1 MEQIVY
7 LRNATIDRGNE
18 AVLTGI
24 NLSMSKSEFVY
35 LVGRTGSGKSSLLKT
50 LWGELPLLQGTGK
63 IANFD
68 LTKLTRKDVSVL
80 RRKIGIVFQD
90 FHLFEEWTLHDNLLF
105 VLEATGW
112 NDRAQMEARIAQ
124 VLHDVQ
130 LTKHIDKRSNQLSG
144 GEQQRLVIA
153 RAILNTPEIIL
164 ADEPT
169 GNLDPQTSVEILH
182 LLRDLAV
189 RYNTAILMATHD
201 QSILA
206 KFPGRVYLCEEG
218 RLQEIE

>member
-7 LRNATIDRGNE
+7 LRNATIDRGD
-18 AVLTGI
+18 ASVLEGVD
-24 NLSMSKSEFVY
+24 LSMSKSEFVY

-50 LWGELPLLQGTGK
+50 LWGELPLIKGAGR
-63 IANFD
+63 IADYD
-68 LTKLTRKDVSVL
+68 LTTLNRKDVSVL
-80 RRKIGIVFQD
+80 RRKIGIVFQE
-90 FHLFEEWTLHDNLLF
+90 FHLFEEWTLHDNLMF

-112 NDRAQMEARIAQ
+112 KNKSEMEGRIMQ

-130 LTKHIDKRSNQLSG
+130 LSQYQDKRANQLSG

-153 RAILNTPEIIL
+153 RAILNKPEIVL

-201 QSILA
+201 QSILE
-206 KFPGRVYLCEEG
+206 KFPGRVYLCEKG
-218 RLQEIE
+218 VLQELE

>member
-68 LTKLTRKDVSVL
+68 LTKLSRKDVSVL

>member
-7 LRNATIDRGNE
+7 LRNATIDRGNQ
-18 AVLTGI
+18 AVLNGI

-50 LWGELPLLQGTGK
+50 LWGELPLLEGTGK
-63 IANFD
+63 IADFD
-68 LTKLTRKDVSVL
+68 LTTLSRTEVSAL
-80 RRKIGIVFQD
+80 RRKIGIVFQE
-90 FHLFEEWTLHDNLLF
+90 FHLFEDWSLHDNLMF
-105 VLEATGW
+105 VLDATGW
-112 NDRAQMEARIAQ
+112 KDRAQIEARIAQ

-130 LTKHIDKRSNQLSG
+130 LSQYIDKKANQLSG
-144 GEQQRLVIA
+144 GEQQRLVLA

-182 LLRDLAV
+182 LLRDLAM

-201 QSILA
+201 QSILT
-206 KFPGRVYLCEEG
+206 KFPGRVYHCEQG
-218 RLQEIE
+218 KLQEIA

>member
-7 LRNATIDRGNE
+7 LRNATIDRGNQS
-18 AVLTGI
+18 VLKRI

-50 LWGELPLLQGTGK
+50 LWGELPLLEGAGK
-63 IANFD
+63 IANYD
-68 LTKLTRKDVSVL
+68 LATLSRKDVSAL
-80 RRKIGIVFQD
+80 RRKIGMIFQE
-90 FHLFEEWTLHDNLLF
+90 FNLFEDWSLHDNLLF
-105 VLEATGW
+105 VLDATGW
-112 NDRAQMEARIAQ
+112 KGHAQMEARIAQ

-130 LTKHIDKRSNQLSG
+130 LDMHMDKRANQLSG

-201 QSILA
+201 QSILT
-206 KFPGRVYLCEEG
+206 KFPGRVYECDEG
-218 RLQEIE
+218 RLQEID

>member
-7 LRNATIDRGNE
+7 LRNATIDRGSQ
-18 AVLTGI
+18 AVLEKI

-50 LWGELPLLQGTGK
+50 LWGELPLLEGTGR
-63 IANFD
+63 IADFD
-68 LTKLTRKDVSVL
+68 LTTLSRKEVSTL
-80 RRKIGIVFQD
+80 RRKIGIVFQE
-90 FHLFEEWTLHDNLLF
+90 FHLFEDWSLHDNLWF
-105 VLEATGW
+105 VLDATGW
-112 NDRAQMEARIAQ
+112 TDNALMEARIAQ

-130 LTKHIDKRSNQLSG
+130 LDMQSDKRANQLSG

-153 RAILNTPEIIL
+153 RAILNTPEIVL

-182 LLRDLAV
+182 LLRNLAL

-201 QSILA
+201 QSILT
-206 KFPGRVYLCEEG
+206 KFPGRVYLCDQG
-218 RLQEIE
+218 SLQEIE

>member
-7 LRNATIDRGNE
+7 LRNATIDHGNQSI
-18 AVLTGI
+18 LKGI

-50 LWGELPLLQGTGK
+50 LWGELPLLEGTGK
-63 IANFD
+63 IANYD
-68 LTKLTRKDVSVL
+68 LASLSRRDVSGL
-80 RRKIGIVFQD
+80 RRKIGIIFQD
-90 FHLFEEWTLHDNLLF
+90 FNLFEDWTLHDNLLF
-105 VLEATGW
+105 VLEAIGQKDT
-112 NDRAQMEARIAQ
+112 ALMEARIAQ
-124 VLHDVQ
+124 VLYDVH
-130 LTKHIDKRSNQLSG
+130 LDKYINRRANQLSG

-153 RAILNTPEIIL
+153 RAILNAPEIIL

-169 GNLDPQTSVEILH
+169 GNLDPQTSAEILH
-182 LLRDLAV
+182 LLRDLAM

-218 RLQEIE
+218 ALQELE

>member
-7 LRNATIDRGNE
+7 LRNATIDRGNQ
-18 AVLTGI
+18 AVLEGI
-24 NLSMSKSEFVY
+24 DLSMSKSEFVY

-50 LWGELPLLQGTGK
+50 LWGELPLLEGTGK
-63 IANFD
+63 IADFD
-68 LTKLTRKDVSVL
+68 LTSLKRNEVSAL
-80 RRKIGIVFQD
+80 RRKIGIVFQE
-90 FHLFEEWTLHDNLLF
+90 FHLFEDWTVHDNLLF

-112 NDRAQMEARIAQ
+112 KDPAQIEARIAQ
-124 VLHDVQ
+124 VLHDVRLAQ
-130 LTKHIDKRSNQLSG
+130 YIDKRANQLSG
-144 GEQQRLVIA
+144 GEQQRLVLA

-169 GNLDPQTSVEILH
+169 GNLDPQTSVDILH

-201 QSILA
+201 QSILT
-206 KFPGRVYLCEEG
+206 KFPGRVYLCENG
-218 RLQEIE
+218 SLQEIE